1 MRGREKLRGE
11 RSEEGERSE
20 REGVSEREGGVK
32 RQVRLGR
39 ESVEC
44 EVGGGRGVRLPRD
57 KLTFLS
63 HVR

>member
-1 MRGREKLRGE
+1 MRGREKLR
-11 RSEEGERSE
+11 GERSE